1 MLSKAALLTDAAD
14 AHLHDRTRLTAM
26 QQSPPPQPLS
36 HMPATARPR
45 LSPAE
50 MFNMSF
56 GFLGIQFG
64 WGLQLANMS
73 AVYERLG
80 AHSDE
85 IPFLWLA
92 APVTGLLVQPV
103 IGALSDRTWGPLGR
117 RRPYFLTGAILASI
131 ALFIMPTSSSL
142 WMAATLLWILDASIN
157 ISMEPF
163 RAFVADK
170 LPISQRTHGFVMQS
184 LMIGIGASLAN
195 ALPYVFAKLGV
206 TGNTPSG
213 IPLSVRYS
221 FQVGALV
228 FLFAV
233 LWTVFTTT
241 EFPPEDMA
249 AFERARRGRLGL
261 GPLFAD
267 IGRSL
272 REMPA
277 TMRQLAVVQLMT
289 WLGLFCMWLF
299 FVPAVARHVFGA
311 TDPQST
317 LYTRGIEW
325 GGVTMAFYSL
335 TCFVVALGLLRL
347 AEATSRKTVHTAA
360 LSCGGIGL
368 LSVYLIH
375 NQYVL
380 PLTMVGV
387 GIAWASILSMPYA
400 ILSTALPPE
409 RMGVYMGIF
418 NFFIV
423 IPEITA
429 ALFFGRLSRA
439 VFGAGNPNT
448 PLYFVLLGGACLLAA
463 AALVS
468 IVDDRGGREPSPEA
482 LLRADEMEPLLIQ
495 ESVQPVPS
503 SGISNRLSS

>member
-1 MLSKAALLTDAAD
+1 
-14 AHLHDRTRLTAM
+14 
-26 QQSPPPQPLS
+26 
-36 HMPATARPR
+36 
-45 LSPAE
+45 

-80 AHSDE
+80 ASPDRV
-85 IPFLWLA
+85 PLLWLA
-92 APVTGLLVQPV
+92 APLTGLLVQPV

-131 ALFIMPTSSSL
+131 ALFVMPTSTSL
-142 WMAATLLWILDASIN
+142 LMAASLLWILDASIN

-170 LPISQRTHGFVMQS
+170 LPLSQRTQGFVMQS

-195 ALPYVFAKLGV
+195 ALPWLFARLGV

-221 FQVGALV
+221 FQVGAAV
-228 FLFAV
+228 FLLAV

-249 AFERARRGRLGL
+249 AFERARRGSRGI
-261 GPLFAD
+261 GPLVAD
-267 IGRSL
+267 IADSL
-272 REMPA
+272 RKMPA
-277 TMRQLAVVQLMT
+277 TMRQLAVVQFTT
-289 WLGLFCMWLF
+289 WLGLFCMWLY

-311 TDPQST
+311 TDPQSAV
-317 LYTRGIEW
+317 YTRGVEW
-325 GGVTMAFYSL
+325 GGFTFAFYSI
-335 TCFVVALGLLRL
+335 TCFAVALALPKL
-347 AEATSRKTVHTAA
+347 AEATSRKAVHAVS
-360 LSCGGIGL
+360 LCCGGIAL
-368 LSVYLIH
+368 LSVSLIH
-375 NQYVL
+375 DQYVL
-380 PLTMVGV
+380 LLTMVGV

-423 IPEITA
+423 LPEITA
-429 ALFFGRLSRA
+429 ALVFGPLSRA
-439 VFGAGNPNT
+439 LFGAGNPNA
-448 PLYFVLLGGACLLAA
+448 PLYFVMLGGACLLVA
-463 AALVS
+463 AALVG
-468 IVDDRGGREPSPEA
+468 IVDDRASREVPEA
-482 LLRADEMEPLLIQ
+482 AILRADQIEPLLIP
-495 ESVQPVPS
+495 ESAQPVPS
-503 SGISNRLSS
+503 SGMPRRDR